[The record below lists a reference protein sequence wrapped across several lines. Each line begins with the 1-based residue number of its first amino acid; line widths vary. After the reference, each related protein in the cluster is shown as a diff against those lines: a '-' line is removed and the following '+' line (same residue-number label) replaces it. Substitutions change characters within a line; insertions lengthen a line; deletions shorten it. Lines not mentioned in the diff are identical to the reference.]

1 MSICKQL
8 NQFFSDAF
16 RNGDEVS
23 FRFEKVK
30 SFECKEQDPV
40 SGKQQVDIKLFLKP
54 ADPPVPGDRFHDPYE
69 KKLQLFLQPKTV
81 FRSIRVDRETISVNQ
96 CPKETIEHDA
106 VDTIHFTHLSPL
118 TFELKRKQK
127 Q

>member
-23 FRFEKVK
+23 FRFEKVW
-30 SFECKEQDPV
+30 SFECKEQVPV

-81 FRSIRVDRETISVNQ
+81 FRSIRVDRFQSTNVQKKQSSMMQ
-96 CPKETIEHDA
+96 
-106 VDTIHFTHLSPL
+106 L
-118 TFELKRKQK
+118 TQFILRIFLRLLLN
-127 Q
+127 